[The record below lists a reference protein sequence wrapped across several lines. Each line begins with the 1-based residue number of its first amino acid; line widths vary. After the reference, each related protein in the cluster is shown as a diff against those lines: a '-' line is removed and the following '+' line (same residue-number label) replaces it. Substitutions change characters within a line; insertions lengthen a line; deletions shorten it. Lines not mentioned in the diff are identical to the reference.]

1 METASSNLQLKA
13 EVAEKVF
20 GAAERLAE
28 VAEARTK
35 ELDAVEA
42 TLKRVSKE
50 LECYQRL
57 EAALLA
63 EGFVEEAVMRNLKWR
78 VVQQSQR

>member
-1 METASSNLQLKA
+1 M
-13 EVAEKVF
+13 AEKVF

-35 ELDAVEA
+35 ELNAVEE

-57 EAALLA
+57 EAVLLA
-63 EGFVEEAVMRNLKWR
+63 DGLVKDSVMRNLKWR